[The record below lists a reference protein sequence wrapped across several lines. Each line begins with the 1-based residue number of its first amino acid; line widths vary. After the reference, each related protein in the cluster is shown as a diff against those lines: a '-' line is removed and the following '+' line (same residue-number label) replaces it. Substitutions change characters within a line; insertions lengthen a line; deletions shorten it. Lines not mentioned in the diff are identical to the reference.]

1 MDFGRDIDHVLN
13 FHGNSEI
20 PPEPLRIRNFPIVDG
35 LIREASE
42 AINPVDSSL
51 CKQKPSG
58 REYRPCVDVT
68 AEYIKTHV

>member
-51 CKQKPSG
+51 CKCKRHQQA
-58 REYRPCVDVT
+58 YRPCVDVT
-68 AEYIKTHV
+68 EQYLKEHV